1 MIDDLSSPWSFN
13 DRPKGREWTRRSQS
27 VLRRG
32 LFYLVNAWPGLA
44 PWASLTSQGHGKTR
58 PAKRLQDK
66 RDAFPLERKRQSG
79 SIGPFSPFP
88 WAVRNAREERKAA
101 PIDNARLLSFSY
113 AFLYTRIKEKKRK
126 RKGL

>member
-1 MIDDLSSPWSFN
+1 MFAPSKINEINGTAISGIPYGPFILII
-13 DRPKGREWTRRSQS
+13 
-27 VLRRG
+27 LR
-32 LFYLVNAWPGLA
+32 
-44 PWASLTSQGHGKTR
+44 TGKH
-58 PAKRLQDK
+58 
-66 RDAFPLERKRQSG
+66 AFPLERKRQSG